1 MDNTS
6 LTVIAYILIS
16 LGCLGGILLS
26 WTQAKGATDDRDLI
40 IRKNDSTIASLQN
53 KLEEQNEFNRKYI
66 SGGDAYPRIDIVPI
80 SGVKGKMSFQLA
92 NNFDLPIY
100 DIKVE
105 VYDFDK
111 LKTKIVKVKGM
122 DDSINQTD
130 FINSLLFSAKESTM
144 TPHTIRGGVYTSDI
158 REANLYIKSFT
169 KNKVLIQ
176 KITIYRYK
184 GNFHVGMEILEDG
197 NLKKLERIY
206 SKDVPEEIKNTLD
219 KRLELMPDIL
229 NLTW

>member
-1 MDNTS
+1 MRKNEKIHKMITKNMDNTS

-92 NNFDLPIY
+92 NNFDLPI
-100 DIKVE
+100 I
-105 VYDFDK
+105 
-111 LKTKIVKVKGM
+111 
-122 DDSINQTD
+122 
-130 FINSLLFSAKESTM
+130 
-144 TPHTIRGGVYTSDI
+144 
-158 REANLYIKSFT
+158 
-169 KNKVLIQ
+169 
-176 KITIYRYK
+176 
-184 GNFHVGMEILEDG
+184 
-197 NLKKLERIY
+197 
-206 SKDVPEEIKNTLD
+206 
-219 KRLELMPDIL
+219 
-229 NLTW
+229 